1 MYLRENAVELQF
13 QSTEPRRASGRLLKL
28 VDVGAEMKKRDG
40 RDAGSVRATTDML
53 AAGRE
58 ELRNVPR
65 PGRQGGPLMALAA
78 LLALGGVDCSVYLGT
93 CRYA

>member
-1 MYLRENAVELQF
+1 
-13 QSTEPRRASGRLLKL
+13 
-28 VDVGAEMKKRDG
+28 
-40 RDAGSVRATTDML
+40 ML

-78 LLALGGVDCSVYLGT
+78 LLALGGIDCSVYLGT

>member
-1 MYLRENAVELQF
+1 
-13 QSTEPRRASGRLLKL
+13 LKPA
-28 VDVGAEMKKRDG
+28 DVGAEMKKRDD
-40 RDAGSVRATTDML
+40 RDAWRVRATTDML

-65 PGRQGGPLMALAA
+65 LGRHGGPLMALAA
-78 LLALGGVDCSVYLGT
+78 LLTLSGIDCSVYLGT